1 MQVKAIKV
9 AGLSSPLIGFVL
21 SQEIWEVKAIP
32 KGEDPQTV
40 NNQQRVSNIG
50 TDMNK
55 KDSLHQ
61 ASVTYTISFLTA

>member
-9 AGLSSPLIGFVL
+9 AGLSSPLLGFVL

-40 NNQQRVSNIG
+40 NNQQRVSK
-50 TDMNK
+50 T
-55 KDSLHQ
+55 LVQ
-61 ASVTYTISFLTA
+61 T

>member
-9 AGLSSPLIGFVL
+9 AGLIPTSRIVF

-55 KDSLHQ
+55 KDSPHQ

>member
-9 AGLSSPLIGFVL
+9 AGLSSQLLGFVL

-40 NNQQRVSNIG
+40 NNQQRVSK
-50 TDMNK
+50 T
-55 KDSLHQ
+55 LVQ
-61 ASVTYTISFLTA
+61 T